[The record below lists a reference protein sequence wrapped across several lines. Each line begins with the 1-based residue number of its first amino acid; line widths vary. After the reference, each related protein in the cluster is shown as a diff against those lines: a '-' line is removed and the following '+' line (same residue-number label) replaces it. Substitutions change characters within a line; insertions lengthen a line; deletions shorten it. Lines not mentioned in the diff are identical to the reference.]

1 MASRFYLIG
10 NSTEWGKHG
19 TCSIFTPRV
28 SHFYPKLRGKNGT
41 SVKAAFLISKNQVKV
56 ND

>member
-41 SVKAAFLISKNQVKV
+41 SVKAVFLISKNQVKV